1 MGIGRGRLS
10 PTHLKIEMTG
20 EYPGSA
26 GLQEAIESRQI
37 EFDRSSRLKHP
48 EERNAGWTTSSDT
61 DEVNFG
67 NLDLWYYNNVIK
79 FFFREDRKR
88 VDTAAVKR
96 KCNQRI
102 AAWLTENNRQRAPV
116 AIKAEIKE
124 GVLAELTKNAP
135 VSARIVEL
143 AIDWSEGYAIVSS
156 QSDSSVDQVIKLLNA
171 TFREIGASFSRL
183 TLKELAGEKKIEEAR
198 SIEGVSQILQEGIKG
213 PKLLEDLWRTLEDDE
228 IWVEDYKVTMGERA
242 VLSGADATTT
252 IRGPLNEEE
261 MAAAL
266 RDEKSLTSLGLA
278 FTKAGEHDFEM
289 TVAVDKDSILI
300 KDLIRPPWL
309 EGSDEIGANILIGMS
324 LYWDAF
330 SLVKLLIQ
338 WWLQRAQVD
347 KAEDAPDETGA
358 LRDLLEHGQLEVVS
372 FN

>member
-10 PTHLKIEMTG
+10 PTHLKIEMRG

-37 EFDRSSRLKHP
+37 DFDRSSRLNHP
-48 EERNAGWTTSSDT
+48 AERNAGWATSSDT
-61 DEVNFG
+61 DEVRFD
-67 NLDLWYYNNVIK
+67 NLDLWYYNNVTK

-102 AAWLTENNRQRAPV
+102 SDWLTENNRQRAPV

-124 GVLAELTKNAP
+124 QVLAELTRGAP

-143 AIDWSEGYAIVSS
+143 AIDWSAGYAIVSS
-156 QSDSSVDQVIKLLNA
+156 QSGSSVDQVIKLLNA
-171 TFREIGASFSRL
+171 TFRGIGASFSRL
-183 TLKELAGEKKIEEAR
+183 TLKDLAGEKIEEAKTIEDVAR
-198 SIEGVSQILQEGIKG
+198 SLHGNIKG
-213 PKLLEDLWRTLEDDE
+213 PKLLEDLWRTLEGDE

-252 IRGPLNEEE
+252 LRGPLNEEE

-278 FTKAGEHDFEM
+278 FTKADEHDFEM
-289 TVAVDKDSILI
+289 TIAVDQDLILI
-300 KDLIRPPWL
+300 KDLIRPPL
-309 EGSDEIGANILIGMS
+309 IESSDEIGVNILIGMS

-338 WWLQRAQVD
+338 WWLQRDPA
-347 KAEDAPDETGA
+347 AGETEESPD
-358 LRDLLEHGQLEVVS
+358 
-372 FN
+372 